1 MCGTLGRMTEG
12 LREPLSAPLHRLLRQ
27 AVLDHATSERR
38 RVFLPLVHVGVPGGV
53 EAVFAVR
60 PDEPTDHALRC
71 DVVAAMV
78 RRARR
83 PGPVPMVWLSR
94 AGELET
100 QDVDAA
106 WLASARAAYGELGLP
121 LLMVVVNR
129 RGWRDPRSGAGRTW
143 RRLRTSATI
152 TP

>member
-1 MCGTLGRMTEG
+1 MTEG
-12 LREPLSAPLHRLLRQ
+12 LQEPLSAPLHRLLRR
-27 AVLDHATSERR
+27 AVLEHASSERR
-38 RVFLPLVHVGVPGGV
+38 RVFLPLLHVGVPGGV

-60 PDEPTDHALRC
+60 DDDPSDHALRC

-83 PGPVPMVWLSR
+83 PGPAPMVWLTR
-94 AGELET
+94 AGDLET

-106 WLASARAAYGELGLP
+106 WLASARAAFGELGLP
-121 LLMVVVNR
+121 LLMVLVTR
-129 RGWRDPRSGAGRTW
+129 HGWRDPRSGAQRTW
-143 RRLRTSATI
+143 RRLRTGATI

>member
-1 MCGTLGRMTEG
+1 MTEG
-12 LREPLSAPLHRLLRQ
+12 LQEPISAPLHHLLRR
-27 AVLDHATSERR
+27 AVQDHATSERR
-38 RVFLPLVHVGVPGGV
+38 RVFRPRLHVGVPGGV

-60 PDEPTDHALRC
+60 DDEATDHALRC

-83 PGPVPMVWLSR
+83 PGPVPMVWLTR

-106 WLASARAAYGELGLP
+106 WLASARAAYAELGLP

-129 RGWRDPRSGAGRTW
+129 RGWRDPRSGASRTW
-143 RRLRTSATI
+143 RRLRASATI

>member
-1 MCGTLGRMTEG
+1 MTEG
-12 LREPLSAPLHRLLRQ
+12 LQEPISAPLHHLLRR
-27 AVLDHATSERR
+27 AVQDHATSERR
-38 RVFLPLVHVGVPGGV
+38 RVFRPRLHVGVPGGV

-60 PDEPTDHALRC
+60 DDEPTDHALRC

-83 PGPVPMVWLSR
+83 PGPVPMVWLTR

-106 WLASARAAYGELGLP
+106 WLASARAAYAELGLP

-129 RGWRDPRSGAGRTW
+129 RGWRDPRSGASRTW
-143 RRLRTSATI
+143 RRLRASATI

>member
-1 MCGTLGRMTEG
+1 MTEG
-12 LREPLSAPLHRLLRQ
+12 LREPLSAPLHRLLRK

-38 RVFLPLVHVGVPGGV
+38 RVFLPLLHVGIPGSV

-60 PDEPTDHALRC
+60 DDEPSDQALRC

-78 RRARR
+78 RRTRR
-83 PGPVPMVWLSR
+83 PGPVPMVWLTR

-121 LLMVVVNR
+121 LLMVLVNR
-129 RGWRDPRSGAGRTW
+129 HGWRDPRSGAGRTW
-143 RRLRTSATI
+143 RRLRASATI
-152 TP
+152 RP